1 MVQAGRDKGSVAIL
15 KTNRPN
21 SIHAARLWFFV
32 ALFLMSPPL
41 GRRLPAAPIEPHG
54 SSDEKAP
61 AKTLRL
67 EDQREIVLNELDLSH
82 GACLFFIGTDCP
94 ISNAYAPEIERIIRA
109 YEKEKIAFHIV
120 YVVRDLTPKEA
131 SEHAKAYGYRGSL
144 FIDSK
149 LAWAKELGVTHM
161 PEVVVLSP
169 AGKAIYQGR
178 IDDRYPAP
186 GGKRREHP
194 TSHDLK
200 DALTAF
206 LNGTSI
212 SNPKTKPIG
221 CPLDFRK

>member
-1 MVQAGRDKGSVAIL
+1 ML

-21 SIHAARLWFFV
+21 SIDVVRLWIFV
-32 ALFLMSPPL
+32 GLWFLSPPL
-41 GRRLPAAPIEPHG
+41 EHRLSAQPSETLLN
-54 SSDEKAP
+54 SDEEVSAT
-61 AKTLRL
+61 ALRL
-67 EDQREIVLNELDLSH
+67 EDHSEILLKELDLSH
-82 GACLFFIGTDCP
+82 GVCLFFMGTDCP
-94 ISNAYAPEIERIIRA
+94 ISNAYAPEIDRIIRA
-109 YEKEKIAFHIV
+109 FEKDKIAFHIV
-120 YVVRDLTPKEA
+120 YVVRDLTQSEA
-131 SEHAKAYGYRGSL
+131 SEHAKEYGYRGSVFL
-144 FIDSK
+144 DSN
-149 LAWAKELGVTHM
+149 LAWARELGVTHM

-206 LNGTSI
+206 LNGMSI
-212 SNPKTKPIG
+212 SNPKTKPVG